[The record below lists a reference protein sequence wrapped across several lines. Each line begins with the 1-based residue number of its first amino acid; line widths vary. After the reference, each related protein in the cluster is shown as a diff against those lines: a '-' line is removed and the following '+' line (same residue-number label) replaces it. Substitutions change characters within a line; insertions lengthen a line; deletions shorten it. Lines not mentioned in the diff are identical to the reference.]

1 MTNACSVSRIEG
13 NPPFGRQVM
22 KRNETILDMTMT
34 GINIKHIMQEK
45 GYTVKDVQNYLNL
58 STPQAVYHWF
68 DGKSLPTIDN
78 LYALSGLFCLPV
90 DAMLKGNRKYVF
102 LPYYDDRFGRLYMY
116 YERLLVLAK

>member
-1 MTNACSVSRIEG
+1 
-13 NPPFGRQVM
+13 M

-45 GYTVKDVQNYLNL
+45 GYTVKYVQNYLNL
-58 STPQAVYHWF
+58 STPQAVYHWL
-68 DGKSLPTIDN
+68 DGKSMPTIDN

-102 LPYYDDRFGRLYMY
+102 LPYYDDRFERLYMY

>member
-13 NPPFGRQVM
+13 TPPFGRQVM

-58 STPQAVYHWF
+58 STPRQ
-68 DGKSLPTIDN
+68 SII
-78 LYALSGLFCLPV
+78 GL
-90 DAMLKGNRKYVF
+90 M
-102 LPYYDDRFGRLYMY
+102 
-116 YERLLVLAK
+116 ERVCRR